1 MKFTYEPALL
11 EYMTKKGKTT
21 IVVEEVTSNN
31 SDFEITEL
39 HVQLIDEKRAEYFKT
54 KQGYGTVT
62 TESGEVLLQPFRLK
76 YDDVVTFGL
85 KSFLGIKYV
94 SYKGIQK

>member
-39 HVQLIDEKRAEYFKT
+39 HVQLIDEKRAEYFKK

-62 TESGEVLLQPFRLK
+62 TEAGEVLLPPFRLK